1 MNDDACEHLAVA
13 CSKMSSVSGKQG
25 SAAKP
30 YGGRQNRPVFLGQPV
45 NLGVSAGD
53 GGGHL
58 EYT

>member
-1 MNDDACEHLAVA
+1 
-13 CSKMSSVSGKQG
+13 MSSVSGKQG